1 MLDTSKI
8 KIADDGIRYADH
20 DKYLERF
27 DLHEH
32 LIKKNVELLLSCG
45 ILLSISD
52 LLSVDDLDNETK
64 QVHYRVIDRQFV
76 SFGDIIYI
84 VYYFDDL

>member
-8 KIADDGIRYADH
+8 EIADDGVRYADH

-32 LIKKNVELLLSCG
+32 LIKK
-45 ILLSISD
+45 
-52 LLSVDDLDNETK
+52 
-64 QVHYRVIDRQFV
+64 R
-76 SFGDIIYI
+76 
-84 VYYFDDL
+84 